1 MLKKIRELT
10 HRYAIV
16 SSILIA
22 ILFILFLNGTS
33 LAFRLLPPLA
43 PVQYAKEIFLMLCSV
58 GLVILLGFKSTFK
71 FKGFLKG
78 LLCASVIIV
87 FMLFSLGMFFVNTT
101 SNPDTVWASTGMI
114 IFGLFQAIGIG
125 VREECFFR
133 GAIQNILA
141 KKYANSVKGV
151 WIAALVT
158 SVIFALIHS
167 LNVFAGYDPLIV
179 LIQTISAVA
188 SGLFFAAI
196 YLRSGNIWVL
206 ILLHTLIDTVG
217 LVPSTFLGATLTEN
231 LNDTSWGVATLILW
245 VAEIGYAAFLLRP
258 SKCKEIQESLC
269 FAEDA
274 TETEPQA

>member
-1 MLKKIRELT
+1 MMKKIRELT

-33 LAFRLLPPLA
+33 LAFRLLPTLA
-43 PVQYAKEIFLMLCSV
+43 PVQYANEIFLMLCSV

-78 LLCASVIIV
+78 MLCASVIIV
-87 FMLFSLGMFFVNTT
+87 FMLFSLGMFFVNAT

-141 KKYANSVKGV
+141 KKFANSVKGV

-158 SVIFALIHS
+158 SVIFALIHL

-196 YLRSGNIWVL
+196 YLRSGNLWASAL
-206 ILLHTLIDTVG
+206 IHALVDTVA
-217 LVPSTFLGATLTEN
+217 LEKSIFLTQTRVDAVNSLNMGALLSMVIYILPTL
-231 LNDTSWGVATLILW
+231 
-245 VAEIGYAAFLLRP
+245 FLLRP
-258 SKCKEIQESLC
+258 SKCQEIVARFEAERKES
-269 FAEDA
+269 FSD
-274 TETEPQA
+274 